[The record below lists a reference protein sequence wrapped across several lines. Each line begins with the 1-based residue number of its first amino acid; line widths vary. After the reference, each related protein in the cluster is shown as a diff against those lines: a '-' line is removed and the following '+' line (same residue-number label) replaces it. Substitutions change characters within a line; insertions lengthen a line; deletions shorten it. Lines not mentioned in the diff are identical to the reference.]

1 MYRDQSGR
9 DCFLCR
15 GTFSQLMQLIVN
27 TILQYNITSS
37 DHQQNSIGSSMFQFS
52 GLKLEPLLLLQ
63 DKDILQV
70 SAQSYDLSFIILI
83 VRWCVAGILSSQKN
97 NTMRDSKV

>member
-1 MYRDQSGR
+1 MYHDQSGC

-27 TILQYNITSS
+27 TIQYNITSS

-70 SAQSYDLSFIILI
+70 SAQSYDLSSIILI